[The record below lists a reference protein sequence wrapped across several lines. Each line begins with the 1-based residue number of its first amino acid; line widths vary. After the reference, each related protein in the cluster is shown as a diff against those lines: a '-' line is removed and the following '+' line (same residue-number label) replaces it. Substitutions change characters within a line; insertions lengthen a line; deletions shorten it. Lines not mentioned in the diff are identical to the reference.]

1 MDKEFS
7 LYIRRCHVCDALNED
22 AGLPLEATKN
32 GFEED
37 PHAVFN
43 FPPQPPM
50 KCGQCGKFLAPFIFS
65 DPELVKKQLDKH
77 ASQPPEVHGLPHLHP
92 VQNAIYP
99 PLIGLAIYW

>member
-22 AGLPLEATKN
+22 AGLPAEATTER
-32 GFEED
+32 FDD
-37 PHAVFN
+37 PHAIFN
-43 FPPQPPM
+43 APPQPPI

-65 DPELVKKQLDKH
+65 NPELVKKQLDKH
-77 ASQPPEVHGLPHLHP
+77 AEQPPELHR

>member
-7 LYIRRCHVCDALNED
+7 LYIRRCHICDALNED
-22 AGLPLEATKN
+22 AGFVSETSD
-32 GFEED
+32 D
-37 PHAVFN
+37 PPGVIHVPA
-43 FPPQPPM
+43 QPPI

-65 DPELVKKQLDKH
+65 DPELIKKQLDKH
-77 ASQPPEVHGLPHLHP
+77 ADQATDLHR

>member
-7 LYIRRCHVCDALNED
+7 LYIRRCHVCDALNEE
-22 AGLPLEATKN
+22 AGAPAEVISAEATEKGIN
-32 GFEED
+32 DE
-37 PHAVFN
+37 PHSIFN
-43 FPPQPPM
+43 VPAQPPI

-77 ASQPPEVHGLPHLHP
+77 ASQPPDLYR

-99 PLIGLAIYW
+99 PLVGLAIYW